1 MESKQYTVVW
11 EIQITASSKEEA
23 AKEALAIQRD
33 PKSNALVF
41 RVFDDEGEDYDA
53 LLTID
58 LMTNVLN
65 GEDLNA
71 MRLV

>member
-33 PKSNALVF
+33 PESTALVF

>member
-33 PKSNALVF
+33 PESTALVF

-65 GEDLNA
+65 GEDLDA

>member
-1 MESKQYTVVW
+1 MQSKQYTVVW

-33 PKSNALVF
+33 PKRNALVF

-71 MRLV
+71 MRSV